1 MTLSEWRIGAR
12 THKYRGH
19 DIAYWTEGEGDALL
33 LIHGFPTAAWDWNR
47 LWDALTKRFRVVAC
61 DMLGFG
67 FSAKP
72 LPYDYSILDQA
83 RLQEELLAALGIEGV
98 HILAHDYGDTVAQE
112 LLAARL
118 DRDRDRERGLE
129 IRSVTL
135 LNGGLFPETHRARPI
150 QKLLA
155 SPLGPLLVATMSER
169 RFSRSFAR
177 VFGPRTQPSATEMRD
192 FWELASAGGGL
203 RVMPKLL
210 GYMRDRARHRER
222 WVGALRETGVP
233 LRLING
239 PADPVSGSHMADRYQ
254 ELVPNADVV
263 RLGAEIGHYPQVE
276 DPEGV
281 LRAFLAFIDRLS

>member
-1 MTLSEWRIGAR
+1 MTLSEWRIGAH

-47 LWDALTKRFRVVAC
+47 LWDALTKRFRVVVC